1 MKKVYGIRKS
11 SLRIATLTMVLGF
24 FGMVVSCDEEKY
36 FEQLNSVIASYNDG
50 IQNLDEEGIDCGGG
64 SGVVCPSCTDGIQ
77 NQGEEGID
85 CGGPCEMCV
94 PTPRADV
101 LAGGSL
107 PYYYTFEANDPDS
120 GRNLVPL
127 AQASQ
132 GVTFNLG
139 AADPAG
145 SDELVGYILR
155 PQNGPFGGFE
165 DFKFQPQ
172 STPIDF
178 STYNKFT
185 LDVYIPSSNDFS
197 GNLQPLVEVVLH
209 DNVDGNFWQRW
220 TILPITVDPA
230 DFDSWV
236 TLRFD
241 GTAATAVSAD
251 AGVPLV
257 DNTTYDN
264 ITLRFGGSAHTE
276 QGEFYIKDFKPTTS
290 FIAPGTPRAD
300 ALAGSGL
307 PVYYTFET
315 GDADSGTNLIPNDTP
330 SQGVVPEY
338 RVADPAGSDA
348 AVTLINRPEN
358 GPFGGFEDF
367 KFQPQ
372 AETIDFSVYHKF
384 YLDVYIPSTND
395 FSGLLDPVVELIL
408 HDNVDGNFW
417 QRWTVL
423 TATVDPA
430 DFDSWVTLEFD
441 GTNATSAAD
450 GTTLLMNNTTYDNYT
465 LRFGG
470 SGHPEAGQ
478 FYVKDFIPFE

>member
-1 MKKVYGIRKS
+1 MKKVLNIKKT
-11 SLRIATLTMVLGF
+11 TL
-24 FGMVVSCDEEKY
+24 K
-36 FEQLNSVIASYNDG
+36 VIAYSLVWALLGMTYSCEEQKLFDEIGPERASYRDG

-127 AQASQ
+127 AQANQ
-132 GVTFNLG
+132 GVTFNFG
-139 AADPAG
+139 VADPAG
-145 SDELVGYILR
+145 SDELVGQILR
-155 PQNGPFGGFE
+155 PENGPSGGFE

-172 STPIDF
+172 PVPIDF
-178 STYNKFT
+178 SSYDKFIM
-185 LDVYIPSSNDFS
+185 DVYIPSSNDFS
-197 GNLQPLVEVVLH
+197 GNLLPLVEVILH
-209 DNVDGNFWQRW
+209 DNIDGNFWQRW
-220 TILPITVDPA
+220 TVIPVAIDPS

-241 GTAATAVSAD
+241 GTNAVSAD
-251 AGVPLV
+251 LGVLLRESS
-257 DNTTYDN
+257 TYDN
-264 ITLRFGGSAHTE
+264 ITLRFGGSGHTE
-276 QGEFYIKDFKPTTS
+276 AGEFYIRDFKPTTS

-300 ALAGSGL
+300 ALANSGL

-315 GDADSGTNLIPNDTP
+315 GDADSGLNLIPNDTP

-338 RVADPAGSDA
+338 RVADPAGSDN

-384 YLDVYIPSTND
+384 KLDVYIPSTND
-395 FSGLLDPVVELIL
+395 FSGNLEPLIEIVL

-417 QRWTVL
+417 QRWTIL
-423 TATVDPA
+423 AATIDSA

-441 GTNATSAAD
+441 GSEAASAAD
-450 GTTLLMNNTTYDNYT
+450 GTTLLPDNTTYDNYT

-470 SGHPEAGQ
+470 SGHVEAGQ
-478 FYVKDFIPFE
+478 FYIKDFIPFE